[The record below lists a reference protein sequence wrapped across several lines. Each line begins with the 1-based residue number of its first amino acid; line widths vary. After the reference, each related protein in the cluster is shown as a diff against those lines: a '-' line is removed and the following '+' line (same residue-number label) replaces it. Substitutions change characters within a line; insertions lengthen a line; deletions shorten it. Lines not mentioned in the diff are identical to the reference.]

1 MVMPRLA
8 VAVAP
13 VASVT
18 RMPKVLV
25 PALAG
30 VPPSIPSVELL
41 ERAGGSKP
49 MFVLQAPE
57 QVVHVQLYGAV
68 PPVACRVTL

>member
-18 RMPKVLV
+18 RKPKMLV
-25 PALAG
+25 PALTG
-30 VPPSIPSVELL
+30 VPSKCPSVELFDTV
-41 ERAGGSKP
+41 ASKP
-49 MFVLQAPE
+49 NPVLQAPE
-57 QVVHVQLYGAV
+57 QVIIVHE
-68 PPVACRVTL
+68 